1 MLCSQ
6 LFTPQIPTLISGQVF
21 RYRCPGSVS
30 ADSSSWG
37 SSPGTL
43 IQDEGVC
50 LGILTARANAW
61 FQSLFSCLKGR
72 YMSWSGWAEE
82 GVWGETFYSLAYS
95 SVSVVGPGKSQEP
108 GNSVL
113 SPTGWQGPKHWSCHL
128 LPPGPLAG
136 LCSQSQFSIA
146 KGILF
151 IQLEGSKI
159 KLFGVKWGSC
169 PCHLKLLAVLFLSC
183 KSQVAVYEIA
193 RNSKIVTR
201 INGPKSRS
209 TTGHS

>member
-21 RYRCPGSVS
+21 RYRCPGSVL
-30 ADSSSWG
+30 AASSSWG

-72 YMSWSGWAEE
+72 SMSWSGWAEE

-108 GNSVL
+108 GTPSCLPQGGRGPSTGAVICCLQGRQPGCAL
-113 SPTGWQGPKHWSCHL
+113 SLSFP
-128 LPPGPLAG
+128 LPRESSLFSWKEARLNCLASNG
-136 LCSQSQFSIA
+136 
-146 KGILF
+146 
-151 IQLEGSKI
+151 E
-159 KLFGVKWGSC
+159 
-169 PCHLKLLAVLFLSC
+169 AVL
-183 KSQVAVYEIA
+183 VI
-193 RNSKIVTR
+193 
-201 INGPKSRS
+201 
-209 TTGHS
+209 